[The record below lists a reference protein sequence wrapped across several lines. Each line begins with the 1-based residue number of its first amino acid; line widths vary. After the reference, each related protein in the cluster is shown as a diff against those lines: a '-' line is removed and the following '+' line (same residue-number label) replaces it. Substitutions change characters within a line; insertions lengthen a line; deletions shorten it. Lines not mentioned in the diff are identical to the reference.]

1 MQQASDLFNE
11 EQRKQIEKAVSE
23 AEGRTSCE
31 IVPVVATASGR
42 YDRPEDMVGLWLA
55 VLAAV
60 SVWFVFPRTLN
71 DSGNW
76 DGQSWMVPVL
86 IMVVGVVVAF
96 IVGIVTGSR
105 VGWLRRLFTPRQQ
118 MLDEV
123 AARARETFF
132 DKRIHHT
139 SDATGLLIYVS
150 LFEHRAVVLGDQN
163 VMDKLGQDF
172 LDRLCQQL
180 TTGFQQGNFVETM
193 CGVIANAG
201 EELAGPLPRS
211 SDDVNEL
218 EDSLILIDE

>member
-1 MQQASDLFNE
+1 
-11 EQRKQIEKAVSE
+11 
-23 AEGRTSCE
+23 
-31 IVPVVATASGR
+31 
-42 YDRPEDMVGLWLA
+42 
-55 VLAAV
+55 
-60 SVWFVFPRTLN
+60 
-71 DSGNW
+71 
-76 DGQSWMVPVL
+76 
-86 IMVVGVVVAF
+86 
-96 IVGIVTGSR
+96 
-105 VGWLRRLFTPRQQ
+105 

>member
-11 EQRKQIEKAVSE
+11 EQRKQIEKSVSE

-60 SVWFVFPRTLN
+60 AVWFASPRTLN

-86 IMVVGVVVAF
+86 IMVAGVVSAF
-96 IVGIVTGSR
+96 IVGIVIGSR

>member
-1 MQQASDLFNE
+1 MQRASDLFNE

-23 AEGRTSCE
+23 AEDRTSCE

-60 SVWFVFPRTLN
+60 AIWFAFPRTLS
-71 DSGNW
+71 DSGSW
-76 DGQSWMVPVL
+76 DGQSLVVPLL

-96 IVGIVTGSR
+96 IVGSVTGSR

-139 SDATGLLIYVS
+139 SDATGILIYVS

-180 TTGFQQGNFVETM
+180 TAGFHQGDPLEAM
-193 CGVIANAG
+193 CAVIASAG
-201 EELAGPLPRS
+201 EELADPLPRS
-211 SDDVNEL
+211 ADDVNEL
-218 EDSLILIDE
+218 ADSLILIDE